1 MCHSINYQERGLT
14 VTHKKKT
21 TINFNLHKKRDETVY
36 KKLNDF
42 TKNEGCS
49 DSQGVIEYIWFLT
62 NTIKS
67 LEEEVAK
74 QQQARSYLESFKEQ
88 FISQNHI
95 YDRTIKTLEDTKNGI
110 KELNDNI
117 SELRTWNRSN

>member
-1 MCHSINYQERGLT
+1 M
-14 VTHKKKT
+14 VHKKKT
-21 TINFNLHKKRDETVY
+21 TINFNLDKKRDETVY
-36 KKLNDF
+36 KKLKEF
-42 TKNEGCS
+42 TMNQGCS
-49 DSQGVIEYIWFLT
+49 DSQGVIEYIWFLA
-62 NTIKS
+62 NSIKS

-95 YDRTIKTLEDTKNGI
+95 YDRTIKTLEDTKDGI

-117 SELRTWNRSN
+117 SELRTWTRSN

>member
-1 MCHSINYQERGLT
+1 MI
-14 VTHKKKT
+14 HKKKT
-21 TINFNLHKKRDETVY
+21 TINYNLDKKRDEIVCTEI
-36 KKLNDF
+36 KKF
-42 TKNEGCS
+42 TTNEGYS
-49 DSQGVIEYIWFLT
+49 DSQGVIEYIWFLM
-62 NTIKS
+62 NSIKS

-95 YDRTIKTLEDTKNGI
+95 YDRTIKTLEDTKDGI

-117 SELRTWNRSN
+117 SELRTWTRSN

>member
-1 MCHSINYQERGLT
+1 MAL
-14 VTHKKKT
+14 KKKT
-21 TINFNLHKKRDETVY
+21 TINFNLEKKRDEIVY
-36 KKLNDF
+36 KKLNEF
-42 TKNEGCS
+42 TKNQGCS

-62 NTIKS
+62 NSIKS

-74 QQQARSYLESFKEQ
+74 HQQARSYLESFKEQ

-95 YDRTIKTLEDTKNGI
+95 YVSTIKTLEDTKDGI

-117 SELRTWNRSN
+117 SELRAWTRSN

>member
-1 MCHSINYQERGLT
+1 MA
-14 VTHKKKT
+14 HKKKT
-21 TINFNLHKKRDETVY
+21 TINFNLDKKRDEIVY
-36 KKLNDF
+36 KKLNEF
-42 TKNEGCS
+42 TTNQGCS

-62 NTIKS
+62 NSIKS

-95 YDRTIKTLEDTKNGI
+95 YDRTIKTLEDTKDGI

-117 SELRTWNRSN
+117 SELRTWTRSN